1 MKLKATQFISIL
13 LFALVMGVFWGTWF
27 SLSRTMETVSPP
39 TFLEIGKQFIANLA
53 WPMRILM
60 PLSLVSALPVLY
72 FVPRGS
78 KAFFFTLIAL
88 ALMTIA
94 LIITVAIE
102 VPIDNLI

>member
-1 MKLKATQFISIL
+1 MKLKTSQFISIL

-60 PLSLVSALPVLY
+60 PLALLSTAPVLY
-72 FVPRGS
+72 FLHRS
-78 KAFFFTLIAL
+78 SSAFYFTLIAL
-88 ALMTIA
+88 ALMIVA
-94 LIITVAIE
+94 LIITLTIE
-102 VPIDNLI
+102 